1 MPWGVT
7 ASFGLASTV
16 IRAPALKPLELIEWL
31 IARADSAMYAAKR
44 SGGNQIRYAED
55 VPQ

>member
-1 MPWGVT
+1 MVDVPGV
-7 ASFGLASTV
+7 
-16 IRAPALKPLELIEWL
+16 
-31 IARADSAMYAAKR
+31 ADSAMYAAKR